1 MGYFVKKNR
10 AITSKLIKQEVID
23 KEVNID
29 AAIQDSIVEE
39 VNIIPE
45 KKDIKKKTHIQE
57 EPVYKTTIKPT
68 IEKKEVTAIQP
79 VKKEEVVKIDLTDKA
94 TIKMKIGIHNPSSH
108 ILDRGEGGL
117 DSADT

>member
-45 KKDIKKKTHIQE
+45 KKDIKKKK
-57 EPVYKTTIKPT
+57 YS
-68 IEKKEVTAIQP
+68 
-79 VKKEEVVKIDLTDKA
+79 
-94 TIKMKIGIHNPSSH
+94 MS
-108 ILDRGEGGL
+108 
-117 DSADT
+117 